1 MIAGIADEI
10 AVMYAG
16 RIVEQGSVDAVL
28 AQPSH
33 PYTAGLIGSLPG
45 ASAPGSMLVQI
56 PGTTPDMVDPPPGCA
71 FGQRKV
77 AVARGGGRH
86 RVGVPAPDHVRSP
99 PRAA

>member
-28 AQPSH
+28 DHPSH

-45 ASAPGSMLVQI
+45 TSAPGSICLLYTSRCV
-56 PGTTPDMVDPPPGCA
+56 
-71 FGQRKV
+71 
-77 AVARGGGRH
+77 
-86 RVGVPAPDHVRSP
+86 
-99 PRAA
+99 